1 MSSVLKIFTT
11 CGRDIPWTRG
21 LAIAMMLLFA
31 NGEVSASDE
40 RILQQTLRDLPEV
53 YLADIPKDKREIL
66 LTSLSR
72 QKEDHLSNS
81 HDWVHYFSDNGREI
95 AASSMFW
102 LKLLP
107 REGKTPLVFVHMAKP
122 MANRKA
128 PARDQ
133 TFVLERVGK
142 DWKDVTASVIPKEV
156 DLSLHFSPRRDL
168 PVIKVKTWERIQLQQ
183 GQGEGYM
190 IGSRLFDLIW
200 RDGAF
205 HLEKADEGS
214 R

>member
-1 MSSVLKIFTT
+1 MILKRYGHVMTGA
-11 CGRDIPWTRG
+11 CA
-21 LAIAMMLLFA
+21 LAIAVISA
-31 NGEVSASDE
+31 TGEAAASDE
-40 RILQQTLRDLPEV
+40 RTLNQTLRDLPEI
-53 YLADIPKDKREIL
+53 YLADIPKGKREVL
-66 LTSLSR
+66 LTHLSR
-72 QKEDHLSNS
+72 QKGDHFSNT
-81 HDWVHYFSDNGREI
+81 HDWVHYFSDNVREVG
-95 AASSMFW
+95 ATSMFW

-107 REGKTPLVFVHMAKP
+107 REGQAPLVFVHMAKP
-122 MANRKA
+122 QANRKA

-183 GQGEGYM
+183 GRGEGYM
-190 IGSRLFDLIW
+190 IGSRLFDLVW

-205 HLEKADEGS
+205 HVEKADEGS